1 VQANRADAAPAVRAR
16 RRATKVPSRG
26 AAVVQTD
33 SKGEG
38 RRCAHDLDGRTAAP
52 STRQF
57 AVRAHSLPHLLSL
70 SSAAVACD
78 SLSTCATVPGHCYPR
93 HWRDYRLQC
102 TAECAVCIHSV
113 RFNRGGQSR
122 RLTDRFTFQESGARR
137 GAPAATADRAG
148 DAQPFEAYSG
158 AFRTMVLWSEYRCGV
173 SRAHNFRIDPC
184 ELTRADPINFSA
196 FASELAVCRR
206 KRNMRM
212 QQTIVST

>member
-1 VQANRADAAPAVRAR
+1 MQANRADAAPALRAR
-16 RRATKVPSRG
+16 RRATKVLSRG

-57 AVRAHSLPHLLSL
+57 AVRAHPLPHLLSL

-102 TAECAVCIHSV
+102 TAECAVCIVCSSTESQGLIAARFRKVVRAAAHLRPQPIALAMRNHSKLILV
-113 RFNRGGQSR
+113 RSEQWCCRVSI
-122 RLTDRFTFQESGARR
+122 D
-137 GAPAATADRAG
+137 AAY
-148 DAQPFEAYSG
+148 PH
-158 AFRTMVLWSEYRCGV
+158 
-173 SRAHNFRIDPC
+173 AHNVC
-184 ELTRADPINFSA
+184 ELVRANRR
-196 FASELAVCRR
+196 FACAHVACACSRP
-206 KRNMRM
+206 
-212 QQTIVST
+212 

>member
-1 VQANRADAAPAVRAR
+1 MQANRADAAPALRAR

-113 RFNRGGQSR
+113 LFSRVSQSR
-122 RLTDRFTFQESGARR
+122 RLTAARFRKVVRAAAHLRPQPIALAMRNHSKLILVRSEQWCCRVSIDAAYPMRITSGSI
-137 GAPAATADRAG
+137 RA
-148 DAQPFEAYSG
+148 S
-158 AFRTMVLWSEYRCGV
+158 
-173 SRAHNFRIDPC
+173 
-184 ELTRADPINFSA
+184 
-196 FASELAVCRR
+196 
-206 KRNMRM
+206 
-212 QQTIVST
+212 

>member
-1 VQANRADAAPAVRAR
+1 MQANRADAAPALRAR
-16 RRATKVPSRG
+16 RRATKVLSRG

-57 AVRAHSLPHLLSL
+57 AVRAHSLPHLCFLSRQL
-70 SSAAVACD
+70 RLLATACRHVRPCQAIATRGIGVTTGYSVQRNVPCASTVRSSA
-78 SLSTCATVPGHCYPR
+78 
-93 HWRDYRLQC
+93 
-102 TAECAVCIHSV
+102 ESV
-113 RFNRGGQSR
+113 SE
-122 RLTDRFTFQESGARR
+122 TDRCTFQESGARR

-158 AFRTMVLWSEYRCGV
+158 AFRTMVLSSEYRCGV
-173 SRAHNFRIDPC
+173 SHAHNFRIDPC
-184 ELTRADPINFSA
+184 ELTRADPIGFSA

-206 KRNMRM
+206 KRSMRM